1 MPGSP
6 ERVRLDDGR
15 TVEIRPIAP
24 LDAEGLARGLDA
36 LSDESRYR
44 RFLSAK
50 QEFSRREL
58 ELLTAVDHHASEAL
72 VALEPGTEH
81 GVGVARFVKDPAD
94 PTAAEVAIVVDDQW
108 QSHGLG
114 TILLDR
120 IVVRA
125 TEEGVSRFTATVLQT
140 NDEVLALLRALG
152 PLEYRS
158 VAFGVIE
165 LTVPLPVGEPCPPSL
180 RGALRAAARG
190 ALALTGL
197 DGTRT

>member
-1 MPGSP
+1 MPTP
-6 ERVRLDDGR
+6 TERIRLKDGR

-24 LDAEGLARGLDA
+24 SDAEALARGLAA
-36 LSDESRYR
+36 LSDESRYQ

-50 QEFSRREL
+50 QEFTRREL

-81 GVGVARFVKDPAD
+81 GVAVARFVKDPAD
-94 PTAAEVAIVVDDQW
+94 RTAAEVAIVVDDQW
-108 QSHGLG
+108 QNRGLG

-125 TEEGVSRFTATVLQT
+125 TEEGVRRFTATVLQT
-140 NDEVLALLRALG
+140 NDEVLALLRTLG

-158 VAFGVIE
+158 VASGVIE
-165 LTVPLPVGEPCPPSL
+165 LAVPLPVAGPCPPSL
-180 RGALRAAARG
+180 RGALHAAARG
-190 ALALTGL
+190 ALALAGL
-197 DGTRT
+197 DGTRA